1 MQEYSQELQKLN
13 NYIKLLIGSET
24 DMFLLFDRDMKI
36 SHCSASVLRLMKL
49 RDSGDVIGRT
59 LDSFHKT
66 FPDQVYAKRSS
77 IRFSRVV
84 SGEDLF
90 IADDVIVWPEFG
102 IRSYHITFKRVL
114 DENGDFDGIVLHL
127 LDNTNLRQ
135 EEAARRMN
143 DMLYSTLLPCMVWDE
158 NGNTIAYNNAAS
170 GVFGLPRNF
179 SQADLN
185 GCIPAIQ
192 PELQDDGKET
202 ESIRQ
207 EFIHD
212 ALDKGFSKVQV
223 QLKKK
228 DGKPLIF
235 EVSAARIF
243 WLSGYRLVIYFHD
256 LTTIKANEQKMQES
270 IKQSRILELQK
281 EAAQAASEAKSLFLA
296 NMSHEIRTP
305 MNAILGMSELLL
317 STNLNRQQY
326 QYAEDI
332 RVSAMALL
340 NIINGILDLS
350 KIQTGKFSLVPA
362 HYDFNALIDNISSIV
377 RFLTNKKGIGFE
389 LALLGK
395 IPKCLFGDDVRL
407 RQVLLNILSNAVKFT
422 ESGYVR
428 LSVEVTDENLKF
440 SVSDTGIGIHTEDIP
455 KLFETFIQTDM
466 RKNRMKEGTGLGLS
480 ITKSLVEMMGGLIT
494 VESAY
499 GQGSIFRLIIP
510 KVLGDE
516 TLINAAEN
524 KESVIYAPE
533 AKVLAVDDN
542 TINLNVIRGLL
553 QLCKITVETA
563 ASGLQAIEML
573 KKNQYDIVFMDHMM
587 PEMDGVEAT
596 KAIRDMGIDIP
607 IIALTANVVEGSREL
622 FMNAGMNDMLM
633 KPIDRTTLN
642 KMLAYWIPS
651 EKIKDRPDET
661 VIIADSEANI
671 HKEFRKRIGQ
681 INGLSVQTGL
691 DRVSGQWDVYRDSF
705 KLLIKEIEK
714 CNKNLNLFLSSGDM
728 RNFSIE
734 AHSMKGSLANIGVM
748 ELSAFAKELETA
760 SDHGDTA
767 FCAANL
773 APFLEALLDLS
784 SSIAEAFGAESRN
797 QGPIK
802 IPPELPAIF
811 EKLKKAFEDTDFLAI
826 EKLMRSLNDLK
837 PEGALKEEI
846 ENINDA
852 VLMMDYE
859 SALETMQR
867 LSE

>member
-1 MQEYSQELQKLN
+1 MQEHAQELQKLN
-13 NYIKLLIGSET
+13 NYIKLLIGSDT
-24 DMFLLFDRDMKI
+24 DMFLLFDREMKI
-36 SHCSASVLRLMKL
+36 SHCSGSVLRLMNL
-49 RDSGDVIGRT
+49 RDSGEVIGKT
-59 LDSFHKT
+59 LESFHKT
-66 FPDQVYAKRSS
+66 FPDQVYARRSS

-90 IADDVIVWPEFG
+90 IADDVIFWPEIG

-127 LDNTNLRQ
+127 HDNTNLRQ
-135 EEAARRMN
+135 EEAQRRMN

-158 NGNTIAYNNAAS
+158 NGNAIAYNNAAS
-170 GVFGLPRNF
+170 GVFGFPRSF
-179 SQADLN
+179 SQTDLN
-185 GCIPAIQ
+185 DCIPAMQ

-202 ESIRQ
+202 EAIRQ

-228 DGKPLIF
+228 GGAPLYF
-235 EVSAARIF
+235 EVSAARIL

-256 LTTIKANEQKMQES
+256 LTEIKANEQKMEES

-305 MNAILGMSELLL
+305 MNAIMGMSELLL
-317 STNLNRQQY
+317 STNLDRQQH

-350 KIQTGKFSLVPA
+350 KIQTGKFNLIPV
-362 HYDFNALIDNISSIV
+362 HYDFNALIDDISSIV
-377 RFLTNKKGIGFE
+377 RFLTDKKRIGFE
-389 LALLGK
+389 LAIQGE

-407 RQVLLNILSNAVKFT
+407 RQILLNVLSNAIKFT

-455 KLFETFIQTDM
+455 KLFEIFIQTDM
-466 RKNRMKEGTGLGLS
+466 RKNRTKEGSGLGLS

-494 VESAY
+494 VESVY
-499 GQGSIFRLIIP
+499 GQGSIFRVIIP

-516 TLINAAEN
+516 TLINVDEN
-524 KESVIYAPE
+524 KENLIYAPD

-542 TINLNVIRGLL
+542 TINLNVICGLL
-553 QLCKITVETA
+553 RLCKITVETA
-563 ASGLQAIEML
+563 ASGLQAIEMVR
-573 KKNQYDIVFMDHMM
+573 KNQYDIVFMDHMM
-587 PEMDGVEAT
+587 PEMDGTEAT
-596 KAIRDMGIDIP
+596 KAIREMGINVP

-622 FMNAGMNDMLM
+622 FLNAGMNDMLM
-633 KPIDRTTLN
+633 KPIDRAALN
-642 KMLAYWIPS
+642 KTLAYWIPS

-661 VIIADSEANI
+661 VFMAETGADM
-671 HKEFRKRIGQ
+671 HKGFRERIEQ
-681 INGLSVQTGL
+681 IQGLSIQTGL
-691 DRVSGQWDVYRDSF
+691 DRVSGQWDVYRDSL

-714 CNKNLNLFLSSGDM
+714 CNKNLTSFLSSGDM

-748 ELSAFAKELETA
+748 ELSALAKELEAA
-760 SDHGDTA
+760 SDHGDAA

-773 APFLEALLDLS
+773 PPFLEALRDLS
-784 SSIAEAFGAESRN
+784 SSLTEAFGAESRN
-797 QGPIK
+797 LGPIE

-811 EKLKKAFEDTDFLAI
+811 EKLKKAIMDTDFLAI
-826 EKLMRSLNDLK
+826 EKLMRKLNEIKTD
-837 PEGALKEEI
+837 GALKDEI

-852 VLMMDYE
+852 VLMMDYD